1 MAPFHYLPE
10 RSGRAAMPL
19 LTLAIV
25 IGALYVGRDVLAPLA
40 LALLLTIAA
49 LPVVEW
55 LEERR
60 VPRALAVAVVLV
72 LVILLVLGLIALLVQ
87 QVYHL
92 AAELPRYEFELRE
105 KLQAFGSGS
114 GPFEEVGKLFR
125 RLGAAIRPPEPGEIP
140 VVTVADP
147 PASPFATLGSLLK
160 LVLTPVAVLAVTLL
174 LMGFVLMQRED
185 LRDRA
190 LRLAGSRD
198 LHRTTRLMQEATTRV
213 GRFLLMLILMNAIFG
228 AGMGIGLW
236 MLGVPNA
243 PLWGVL
249 GFALRFIPFLGAPL
263 SALLPAAVAFATT
276 DGWTTALLVI
286 AWFAVVDIAV
296 TYALE
301 PWLYGSSTGV
311 TPIAV
316 VISAIFWGALWGPIG
331 LILAPAITACLA
343 ILGRTMPGFGV
354 LDVLLSD
361 RAPLAP
367 PERFY
372 QRLLAAD
379 APGAARMLAVE
390 SERSDVPTAV
400 RNLAQPALV
409 RLAADRR
416 DEDFEAA
423 MVLGATRTLLK
434 ALETDTPDALG
445 EPEIAVLGV
454 GGALDQAGAAI
465 ARVSLQEAGHAV
477 TDRLDGRPVRA
488 AVLVLAGRV
497 QPARLR
503 RALLAARSQAREVR
517 VLTVGAAEAP
527 QGETPFTSLDDLIA
541 HFEAKEAP
549 AKAA

>member
-60 VPRALAVAVVLV
+60 VPRPFAVGLV
-72 LVILLVLGLIALLVQ
+72 LLVLIVLIVGLVGLLAQ

-92 AAELPRYEFELRE
+92 AAELPRYEFELRA
-105 KLQAFGSGS
+105 KLQAFGSGP
-114 GPFEEVGKLFR
+114 GAFEEVGKLFR
-125 RLGAAIRPPEPGEIP
+125 RLASTIRPPEPGEMP
-140 VVTVADP
+140 VVTVAEP

-160 LVLTPVAVLAVTLL
+160 MVLAPVAILAVTLL

-190 LRLAGSRD
+190 LRLAGTRD

-213 GRFLLMLILMNAIFG
+213 GRFLLMLILVNGIFG
-228 AGMGIGLW
+228 TGMGLGLW
-236 MLGVPNA
+236 LLGVPNA

-249 GFALRFIPFLGAPL
+249 AFALRFIPFLGAPL

-276 DGWTTALLVI
+276 EGWSTVLLVI
-286 AWFAVVDIAV
+286 AWFALVDIIV

-316 VISAIFWGALWGPIG
+316 VVSAIFWAALWGPVG

-343 ILGRTMPGFGV
+343 ILGRTMPGFGA

-372 QRLLAAD
+372 QRLLAGD

-390 SERSDVPTAV
+390 SERSDVASAI
-400 RNLAQPALV
+400 RNLAQPALI

-434 ALETDTPDALG
+434 ALETDSADALG

-465 ARVSLQEAGHAV
+465 TRVSLQEAGHAV
-477 TDRLDGRPVRA
+477 TDRLEGRPLRA

-503 RALLAARSQAREVR
+503 RALLAARAQAREVR
-517 VLTVGAAEAP
+517 VLLVGAAEAP
-527 QGETPFTSLDDLIA
+527 PGETPFTSLDDLLD
-541 HFEAKEAP
+541 HFEPKEVP